1 MTPEEETRAVRARQ
15 KTGARIT
22 ALILGGFVLLVFA
35 IAIVRI
41 QAGMGQ

>member
-15 KTGARIT
+15 KAGARIT